1 MTPQRAM
8 HLGVALPDAPLVSG
22 LAWRCLRVPEDLAGM
37 AAVRAACAARD
48 GVDPLS
54 VAESVPT
61 AEGLKRRLAPTPNF
75 DPTRDVLV
83 VTLQEGIIGYS
94 AVSWWTET
102 DGTGLYLS
110 LGWLVPEW
118 RRCGIGT
125 AMLHWAEGCCRE
137 LAASHPAAGQAFYGG
152 NASETERDTAALLL
166 NEGYAV
172 AFTLLEM
179 GLDNLSQLQGVT
191 LPAGFVSRSLQTSDL
206 PALFECMD
214 GCYSDHAFGE
224 IVRYEDWA
232 KKQRD
237 LSSWYVA
244 WDECTGEIAGQVQVL
259 LGDGRPEI
267 EEVSV
272 RATYRRRGLARALIA
287 RGLAP
292 LHEKGIQAV
301 RLCTLAENPQQ
312 AWRVYESLGFRVL
325 KRFPRYRKAMGNE
338 R

>member
-1 MTPQRAM
+1 MIPNS
-8 HLGVALPDAPLVSG
+8 ALPRDVAFPTLPLFSG

-37 AAVRAACAARD
+37 AAVRAACAAYD

-54 VAESVPT
+54 VAENVPT
-61 AEGLKRRLAPTPNF
+61 AEDLQRRLAPSPTF

-83 VTLQEGIIGYS
+83 VTLDERMIGYS
-94 AVSWWTET
+94 AVSWWTEA
-102 DGTGLYLS
+102 DGTRLYLS
-110 LGWLVPEW
+110 LGWLVPDW
-118 RRCGIGT
+118 RRRGIGT
-125 AMLHWAEGCCRE
+125 AMLHWAEGRCRE
-137 LAASHPAAGQAFYGG
+137 LAASHPAAAQAFYGG
-152 NASETERDTAALLL
+152 NASETERDTAKLLL

-179 GLDNLSQLQGVT
+179 GLDNLSQLQEVS
-191 LPAGFVSRSLQTSDL
+191 LPAGFVSRALQTSDL
-206 PALFECMD
+206 LALFECMN

-232 KKQRD
+232 KEQRD
-237 LSSWYVA
+237 LSTWHVA
-244 WDECTGEIAGQVQVL
+244 WDERTGEIAGQVQVL

-272 RATYRRRGLARALIA
+272 RAPYRRRGLARALIA

-325 KRFPRYRKAMGNE
+325 KRFPRYRKAMGSE